1 MAPPN
6 SPHFCGASSPRCG
19 DRRRGQLVILHC
31 HFLLEPAVI
40 LHNHKREWSETQCIA
55 RGAWP
60 RRLSPPRALT
70 VWNGGTKQ
78 VGGPLDPNGGP
89 AVHRVLN
96 EEWVANLS
104 AAGVKLATMDTY
116 VDRND
121 NLTAFEGVTV
131 VRHCHLLPF
140 V

>member
-1 MAPPN
+1 M
-6 SPHFCGASSPRCG
+6 
-19 DRRRGQLVILHC
+19 ILH
-31 HFLLEPAVI
+31 I
-40 LHNHKREWSETQCIA
+40 TISENGVRLNDCIA

-78 VGGPLDPNGGP
+78 VGGPLDPNGGS

-121 NLTAFEGVTV
+121 NLTDFEGVAVDEGGTV
-131 VRHCHLLPF
+131 ILQICTLICCYSYRIPCIEISEMRRNESTNTRLGG
-140 V
+140 